1 MRRLLLL
8 LLDEVV
14 GEEEELPHI
23 IFVVVPPSATE
34 PADDADA
41 AALRFLPGIEI
52 REGAEEGLSITF
64 NYCIICSKQGK
75 ATTYDYEPQCRR
87 RRSSKSKS

>member
-1 MRRLLLL
+1 M

-23 IFVVVPPSATE
+23 FVVVPPSATE
-34 PADDADA
+34 PTADAA

-75 ATTYDYEPQCRR
+75 ATTYDYDYEPQCRR